1 MLEIQEL
8 SKSYGKTQA
17 VDGVSFFVPDGQ
29 VGILLGPNGAGK
41 STIIKSIAGL
51 LRYKRKDRHSGNFF
65 KRSASEEDIC
75 LCAGDSGNV

>member
-8 SKSYGKTQA
+8 SKSYGRDT
-17 VDGVSFFVPDGQ
+17 GGRWGQ
-29 VGILLGPNGAGK
+29 LFCAGRTGGSPARPNGAGK
-41 STIIKSIAGL
+41 STIIKSIARL
-51 LRYKRKDRHSGNFF
+51 LRYKGKNRHSGNFF